1 MPATTNNGSSA
12 QPAASAAASVA
23 PQTEVNELN
32 QRELLD
38 KVSLDFLDGPP
49 PVQKPEAQKAVKP
62 EKAEAPA
69 ATVEEPAPSQE
80 EQETPVEDQD
90 PGDEAPEKVFESD
103 AQVPDWLKGA
113 LDKLPEGHWSRER
126 IPKLIEKALEKSKTL
141 AEKEARVAELEEKL
155 AEVRATEPASA
166 GLADA
171 RGTFRNIED
180 PAQIQANLKAAEAWY
195 QWAVSVK
202 PDEFGSIPNPET
214 KDGED
219 WTLADVHRRIQ
230 ESDHIRRAA
239 KAQLD
244 YLNDYGKTHQEVK
257 KQFPALFD
265 LKSEERK
272 LAQYF
277 MDKMPWLDSRG
288 DKEAILA
295 RLVLGEQV
303 LQKRAKGVQTV
314 DVSATA
320 TPKAAAPA
328 IKSAPVVSSAPLRT
342 AGKAPDLNEL
352 RNRIQQG
359 DHAARE
365 EMAALFL
372 S

>member
-1 MPATTNNGSSA
+1 MNHGSSTPNA
-12 QPAASAAASVA
+12 VSAAPGVA
-23 PQTEVNELN
+23 QQTEVNELN

-49 PVQKPEAQKAVKP
+49 PAPTPEAQKTAKS

-69 ATVEEPAPSQE
+69 ASVEEPATPQE
-80 EQETPVEDQD
+80 EQETPAEDQD
-90 PGDEAPEKVFESD
+90 PGEEAPEQVFESD
-103 AQVPDWLKGA
+103 AQVPEWLKGA
-113 LDKLPEGHWSRER
+113 LNKLPEGHWSRDR
-126 IPKLIEKALEKSKTL
+126 IPKLIEKALEKTKAL
-141 AEKEARVAELEEKL
+141 AEKEARVVELEEKL
-155 AEVRATEPASA
+155 AEVRATETASA
-166 GLADA
+166 ESDV
-171 RGTFRNIED
+171 RGVFRNIED
-180 PAQIQANLKAAEAWY
+180 PAQIQANLKAAEAWHK
-195 QWAVSVK
+195 WAVNVK
-202 PDEFGSIPNPET
+202 PDEFGNIPNPET
-214 KDGED
+214 KDGEE

-230 ESDHIRRAA
+230 ESEAIRQAA

-244 YLNDYGKTHQEVK
+244 YLNDYGKTHSEVK

-272 LAQYF
+272 LAQTF
-277 MDKMPWLDSRG
+277 MDKLPWLDSRG

-314 DVSATA
+314 DLNTTT
-320 TPKAAAPA
+320 TPTKAAAPA
-328 IKSAPVVSSAPLRT
+328 AKSAPVVSSAPLRA
-342 AGKAPDLNEL
+342 AGKTPDLAEL